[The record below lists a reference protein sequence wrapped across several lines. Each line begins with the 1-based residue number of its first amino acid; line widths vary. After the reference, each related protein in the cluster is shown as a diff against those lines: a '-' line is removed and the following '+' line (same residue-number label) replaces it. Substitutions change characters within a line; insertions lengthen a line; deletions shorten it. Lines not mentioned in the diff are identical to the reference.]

1 MYALSMTATGHLE
14 LLRQM
19 FPEKFVLGIDEIA
32 KVLGCSKQ
40 WIYVQSSRNALPF
53 AKLPGS
59 RIRVTVMELARY
71 LDASGAQP
79 DADKVV
85 TPIEKGTVNR
95 PGFCRQLRASYISCP
110 IGASMSS
117 QRYPEE
123 FKTEAVKQ
131 ILDHGHSVAD
141 VCNRLGVSTHSLYK
155 WVRERQM
162 PLAARTQQLSQS
174 DELRRLK
181 TELSWLWMPC

>member
-1 MYALSMTATGHLE
+1 MTATGHLE

-79 DADKVV
+79 DA
-85 TPIEKGTVNR
+85 
-95 PGFCRQLRASYISCP
+95 S
-110 IGASMSS
+110 
-117 QRYPEE
+117 
-123 FKTEAVKQ
+123 EAVKQ
-131 ILDHGHSVAD
+131 IAEGLASSNEVQVVQEQPFAKKKIGRPRKIDSVLN
-141 VCNRLGVSTHSLYK
+141 NRGRS
-155 WVRERQM
+155 
-162 PLAARTQQLSQS
+162 
-174 DELRRLK
+174 
-181 TELSWLWMPC
+181 